1 MDKIKVGQ
9 RYQIKR
15 LAKVCDRNYRY
26 KLLSMGLTPGA
37 IFSITRVA
45 PLGDP
50 VELRV
55 NDFSLS
61 LRLKELL
68 QFELEAVCA

>member
-9 RYQIKR
+9 QYQVKR
-15 LAKVCDRNYRY
+15 LSQIRDKNYRN
-26 KLLSMGLTPGA
+26 KLLSMGLMPGA
-37 IFSITRVA
+37 IFSIVRVA
-45 PLGDP
+45 PFGDP

-68 QFELEAVCA
+68 QFELEAVSA

>member
-1 MDKIKVGQ
+1 MDKITVGKT
-9 RYQIKR
+9 YQIKR
-15 LAKVCDRNYRY
+15 LGRIADKNYRY
-26 KLLSMGLTPGA
+26 KLLSMGLMPGA
-37 IFSITRVA
+37 QFEVTRVA

-50 VELRV
+50 VELYI

-68 QFELEAVCA
+68 QFELEALNA

>member
-1 MDKIKVGQ
+1 MRLNIGQ
-9 RYQIKR
+9 TYRIKR
-15 LAKVCDRNYRY
+15 LANTVDRNYRY
-26 KLLSMGLTPGA
+26 KLLSMGMVPGA
-37 IFSITRVA
+37 VFEIKRLA

-55 NDFSLS
+55 NHFSLS

-68 QFELEAVCA
+68 AFELEVV

>member
-9 RYQIKR
+9 QYQVKR
-15 LAKVCDRNYRY
+15 LTHIRDKNYRN
-26 KLLSMGLTPGA
+26 KLLSMGLMPGA
-37 IFSITRVA
+37 VFSIVRVA

-68 QFELEAVCA
+68 QFELEVVPA